1 MASIKIKASF
11 AGAPVS
17 PLINVED
24 EGALIV
30 STQDLNFVGAGV
42 TVTENPLGT
51 AEIDIPGTTIDIEDE
66 GVSIITNPGAIN
78 FTGAGVTVT
87 ENPAGTAEISI
98 PGSAGLAIGDPVG
111 GAASGDML
119 FVNSAIQLAKNSLFK
134 FDTANTRLGIGTNT
148 PLGVLHLKTAA
159 AATRMLIDGDAAQ
172 NKIITYR
179 TNGLQRF
186 GLYTNNTAESG
197 SNAGSD
203 FQIRAYNDAG
213 SLLTTP
219 FFIKRS
225 TGNIGINTTTAISAK
240 LNIAGS
246 GATNA
251 TKSIFIQNSA
261 TTETFSMSDSGIGLI
276 SNSLGINGGIGGS
289 TYLGQIMRLAVNDFS
304 RFGDIRIGGGF
315 GSGLGYI
322 QSDALNAIEFSSAQ
336 IKFCN
341 GWIASANVL
350 KIGTTIQRG
359 RLEINTFANY
369 RAAVIQADA
378 AQIVPLVEFRNSA
391 NTQLSYI
398 GAKGEI
404 YVGSGTA
411 SASAAIQAD
420 STTQGFLPPRM
431 TTAEKNAIAT
441 PAAGLVVYDTT
452 LNKLCVYTTAWETI
466 TSV

>member
-11 AGAPVS
+11 AGVPVS
-17 PLINVED
+17 PSINVED
-24 EGALIV
+24 EGVLIV

-51 AEIDIPGTTIDIEDE
+51 AEIDIPGNPLTVKDE
-66 GVSIITNPGAIN
+66 GLNIISNPANMN
-78 FTGAGVTVT
+78 FIGAGVTVT
-87 ENPAGTAEISI
+87 EDPAGTAKVSI
-98 PGSAGLAIGDPVG
+98 PGSAGLAIGDSVG
-111 GAASGDML
+111 GAASGDIL
-119 FVNSAIQLAKNSLFK
+119 FVDSAIQLAKNSLFK
-134 FDTANTRLGIGTNT
+134 FDTANTRMGIGTNT

-159 AATRMLIDGDAAQ
+159 ATTRMLIDGDAAQ
-172 NKIITYR
+172 NKILTYR

-213 SLLTTP
+213 ALLTTP

-251 TKSIFIQNSA
+251 TKSIFIQNS
-261 TTETFSMSDSGIGLI
+261 TPTETFSISDSGIGLI
-276 SNSLGINGGIGGS
+276 SNSLGINGGVGGS

-315 GSGLGYI
+315 GAGLGYI
-322 QSDALNAIEFSSAQ
+322 QTDALNAIEFSSAQ

-350 KIGTTIQRG
+350 KIGTTFQRG
-359 RLEINTFANY
+359 RIEINTFANY
-369 RAAVIQADA
+369 RAVSIQADA

-404 YVGSGTA
+404 YVGSGTIN
-411 SASAAIQAD
+411 ASAAIEAD

-431 TTAEKNAIAT
+431 TTAQKNAIAA